1 MPLSDYSFSF
11 GAFTFG
17 ARTPFPVLEI
27 DGLEGVPELRVQ
39 DDNRGYNDGSYS
51 GRDFYN
57 GRTITF
63 SVNIFAGNG
72 NSAQTNYN
80 LFQASIQPQ
89 STGTQA
95 LAFKLSPS
103 DTEKTIQARVR
114 QVKTKVDPDYTYGY
128 IKTQVVMFCPD
139 PRYYDNTTTFVSIT
153 PPLTSPGRTYDRV
166 YPLSF
171 GGGGSN
177 QASIYNTGT
186 IYTSPIITITGPGT
200 LPVIGL
206 VGSTNYVGVNY
217 TLASTDTL
225 VIDLNQKLVTL
236 NGTAVRNLV
245 LAGSNWFTAPVGT
258 SQFYLNFSAG
268 VSAATTATISY
279 SPAYI

>member
-1 MPLSDYSFSF
+1 MTLADYSFTF
-11 GAFTFG
+11 GSFTFG
-17 ARTPFPVLEI
+17 AGTPFPVLEI

-72 NSAQTNYN
+72 LSAQANYN
-80 LFQASIQPQ
+80 LFQAAIQPQ
-89 STGTQA
+89 STGTTA

-114 QVKTKVDPDYTYGY
+114 QVKTKVDPDFTYGY
-128 IKTQVVMFCPD
+128 IKTQVVVFCPD
-139 PRYYDNTTTFVSIT
+139 PRYYDNVTTFATIT
-153 PPLTSPGRTYDRV
+153 APLSFPGRTYNRV
-166 YPLSF
+166 YDLNF
-171 GGGGSN
+171 GGGGTN
-177 QASIYNTGT
+177 QITVNNTGW
-186 IYTSPIITITGPGT
+186 IYTSPIITITGPCST
-200 LPVIGL
+200 PSVGL
-206 VGSTNYVGVNY
+206 VGTTDYVGVNY
-217 TLASTDTL
+217 TMSATDQI

-245 LAGSNWFTAPVGT
+245 LAGSNWFTCPPG
-258 SQFYLNFSAG
+258 NSAISFNISSG
-268 VSAATTATISY
+268 ATASTNATISY